1 MYSQELA
8 QGHHSLV
15 AVDRY
20 TDPIDRIVREKYLS
34 RMENMRISR
43 KSRVLCD
50 RRDRCAYAAQSA
62 PVRPPSALA

>member
-20 TDPIDRIVREKYLS
+20 TDPIDRIVWKKTL

-43 KSRVLCD
+43 KVVCCVTGETGVRVLH
-50 RRDRCAYAAQSA
+50 S
-62 PVRPPSALA
+62 PSQ